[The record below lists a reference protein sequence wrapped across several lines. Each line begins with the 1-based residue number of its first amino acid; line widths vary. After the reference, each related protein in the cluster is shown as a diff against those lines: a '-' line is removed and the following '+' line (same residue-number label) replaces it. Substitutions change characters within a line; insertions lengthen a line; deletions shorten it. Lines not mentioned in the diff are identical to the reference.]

1 MPLELQIIRP
11 PDFIRL
17 GSLGAI
23 DFELTKEALL
33 QLACT
38 RRKRG
43 ISRAVLDLRDIS
55 VPSKPLL
62 TTTQLAALVDTF
74 REAGFT
80 SSQRLAVLYL
90 QDPHHG
96 VRMFAFI
103 GSLKGW
109 RVRAFDE
116 FEKALMWL
124 QGHDELTPAV
134 FGEPISIRFHNE
146 DEIV

>member
-17 GSLGAI
+17 GSLGTV
-23 DFELTKEALL
+23 DFESSKAALR
-33 QLACT
+33 QLAFTC
-38 RRKRG
+38 RKRG
-43 ISRAVLDLRDIS
+43 IFRAVLDLRDLS
-55 VPSKPLL
+55 VPAKPLL
-62 TTTQLAALVDTF
+62 TTGELAALVDTF

-80 SSQRLAVLYL
+80 NAQRLAILYR

-103 GSLKGW
+103 SSLKGW

-124 QGHDELTPAV
+124 QADDGPLAAPV
-134 FGEPISIRFHNE
+134 GEPIAIHFHGE
-146 DEIV
+146 DKVV

>member
-17 GSLGAI
+17 GSLGTI
-23 DFELTKEALL
+23 DFESSKLALRE
-33 QLACT
+33 LAFAC
-38 RRKRG
+38 RKRG
-43 ISRAVLDLRDIS
+43 IFRAVFDVRDLS
-55 VPSKPLL
+55 VPAKPLL
-62 TTTQLAALVDTF
+62 TTTELAALVDTF

-80 SSQRLAVLYL
+80 TSQRLAVLYR

-103 GSLKGW
+103 SSLKGW

-116 FEKALMWL
+116 FERALMWL
-124 QGHDELTPAV
+124 QADDDPIPTGV
-134 FGEPISIRFHNE
+134 GEPIAIHFHGE
-146 DEIV
+146 DEVV